1 MKRFFLSLAVLVIG
15 TVSLFAQKALTKEYN
30 FGKITSIDASS
41 IYELEVTHGNSG
53 KVTVEY
59 DDENFDVEEILSS
72 LDMIGF
78 PATVKKKP

>member
-1 MKRFFLSLAVLVIG
+1 MSNKEDTFVVEDMHCNACVNTITKTLISNDSVSNVEADLS
-15 TVSLFAQKALTKEYN
+15 SKE
-30 FGKITSIDASS
+30 
-41 IYELEVTHGNSG
+41 
-53 KVTVEY
+53 VTVEY